1 MCSANWSIVEFVSA
15 MQALNDLRQA
25 ARDRRDKLIAKAR
38 AEYEA
43 TLSKIASIEQD
54 LLGRE
59 PTNPR
64 SIASCVSSVI
74 PRDETFTSADVVRR
88 LEALD
93 PRRPWRKRSVD
104 HTIQRLRSKGFVRR
118 LSKAKRGTNHAEPAV
133 YVRAGAQ
140 TDSHPF
146 AEMTLADVLYATLEG
161 KSLTTTELIVTIR
174 EAGYRSTMSHK
185 RLRDH
190 VAGHAERRKV
200 SARWRALGVLLLI
213 HFVVLPI
220 ATKVF
225 ARGIVEKAQA
235 SIVRHVENISID
247 DSRENK
253 QFRSTRRYG
262 GNRLFIPIAPGG
274 YAGEFVDGIRCDSF
288 VPWRKIRPPIKQ
300 LFNVGIKI
308 VGTCWHCL
316 QTDDMPFKDCR
327 SLSGVSDTD
336 VDSDL
341 LSWNERIDTP
351 SFNRKPRSLIQSHLI
366 GSLLN
371 GSLRSLGASLC
382 SVGGDTGEPETV
394 VHVPDL
400 RGVDQKLNDGRAR
413 QHGGEQRN
421 RLVPP
426 VVRRF
431 FIFLAR

>member
-1 MCSANWSIVEFVSA
+1 MAEAVGRSHNPTAAVKGIRPPTVQGQEGHQSRGACRLRPRGRSDRLSPLRGNDARRRAIRDARGQVSDNHRTDRHHPGGW
-15 MQALNDLRQA
+15 LSKHDEPQA
-25 ARDRRDKLIAKAR
+25 AA
-38 AEYEA
+38 
-43 TLSKIASIEQD
+43 
-54 LLGRE
+54 G
-59 PTNPR
+59 
-64 SIASCVSSVI
+64 SC
-74 PRDETFTSADVVRR
+74 
-88 LEALD
+88 
-93 PRRPWRKRSVD
+93 
-104 HTIQRLRSKGFVRR
+104 G
-118 LSKAKRGTNHAEPAV
+118 
-133 YVRAGAQ
+133 
-140 TDSHPF
+140 
-146 AEMTLADVLYATLEG
+146 
-161 KSLTTTELIVTIR
+161 
-174 EAGYRSTMSHK
+174 
-185 RLRDH
+185 
-190 VAGHAERRKV
+190 AGHAERRKV

-371 GSLRSLGASLC
+371 GSLRSLGASSLQ
-382 SVGGDTGEPETV
+382 
-394 VHVPDL
+394 
-400 RGVDQKLNDGRAR
+400 RRR
-413 QHGGEQRN
+413 RHG
-421 RLVPP
+421 
-426 VVRRF
+426 
-431 FIFLAR
+431 